1 MMEVKQGERN
11 VNAVCIPRRQIHL
24 LCMVWIPGV
33 LWGSSNAFEVP
44 NVSAD
49 LGAGG

>member
-1 MMEVKQGERN
+1 MEVKQGERN
-11 VNAVCIPRRQIHL
+11 VNVVYSKRTKIHS